1 LGVLSV
7 GTQTVNV
14 VGSVYR
20 AAVGTLTGG
29 TVRLAAIREGDVFAT
44 GSVAVGN
51 GAVVLAGYNETL
63 DVSLGGAAGAA
74 TIVNGSSDTA
84 VVVTV
89 ARAAAGAR
97 VGRRLGGGSASIT
110 LWGLGGLA
118 YNHGGRFTRSG
129 NFWRVAAGPGDGFA
143 LGLLVVLMLC
153 IGFGPLD
160 GLNISSALL
169 FKHLIAEPSDRF
181 ITFLSEGGQ
190 RIKIIHDFLWI
201 NFWWG
206 VINLLPV
213 LPLDG
218 GRIVDLFVKP
228 QKRVYQIGF
237 IAATSMAIFAATRMG
252 LWTVLMFGYLAYRNF
267 QQMRENS
274 WS

>member
-1 LGVLSV
+1 MIRFTIFGVPV
-7 GTQTVNV
+7 EIQPMFW
-14 VGSVYR
+14 
-20 AAVGTLTGG
+20 LTGA
-29 TVRLAAIREGDVFAT
+29 L
-44 GSVAVGN
+44 
-51 GAVVLAGYNETL
+51 
-63 DVSLGGAAGAA
+63 LGGAAHANSQQELMEVIVFIIIM
-74 TIVNGSSDTA
+74 TISILVHELGHA
-84 VVVTV
+84 L
-89 ARAAAGAR
+89 

-129 NFWRVAAGPGDGFA
+129 NFWRVAAGPGAGFA